1 LPSSSTGSAIAGASD
16 RDVAAEEKKSDM
28 ETRPTV
34 GVAGLGRMGHPIAAN
49 ILEAGFPTIVWNR
62 TRDKA
67 ADLLERGAVWAEKPG
82 AVTDA
87 ADIVLTSLADPTAVE
102 SVYFGP
108 DGLLDRARSRTIFV
122 DLSTGSPAL
131 ACRIAAAA
139 RERGAT
145 FLDAPVAGSIKAA
158 TDGQLGIMV
167 GGDRAAFERCE
178 AVFSVIGKAA
188 FYLGESGNGATMKL
202 VSNAILATMV
212 QALSEGVAL
221 GAKAGLDP
229 ADIFTVLGA
238 SSAAAPVVAAKAT
251 AVTERA
257 YLPAA
262 FTLALMQKDLW
273 LVLGLANE
281 LQVPMPATA
290 IAHDMVL
297 AANATGKSGLDFSA
311 VALLMEELAG
321 ARES

>member
-1 LPSSSTGSAIAGASD
+1 
-16 RDVAAEEKKSDM
+16 M
-28 ETRPTV
+28 ETRPTI
-34 GVAGLGRMGHPIAAN
+34 GIAGLGRMGHPIAAN
-49 ILEAGFPTIVWNR
+49 ILEAGFPTIIWNR
-62 TRDKA
+62 TREKA
-67 ADLLERGAVWAEKPG
+67 TDLLERGAVWAENPAAIG
-82 AVTDA
+82 GA
-87 ADIVLTSLADPTAVE
+87 ADIVLTSLADPAAVE

-108 DGLLDRARSRTIFV
+108 NGLLDRARSGTVLV

-131 ACRIAAAA
+131 ARRIAAAA

-167 GGDRAAFERCE
+167 GGDRPAFERCQ
-178 AVFSVIGKAA
+178 AVFSAIGKAA
-188 FYLGESGNGATMKL
+188 FYLGESGSGATMKL

-212 QALSEGVAL
+212 QALAEGVAL
-221 GAKAGLDP
+221 GEKAGLDP

-238 SSAAAPVVAAKAT
+238 SSAAAPVVAAKA
-251 AVTERA
+251 AMVSERA

-273 LVLGLANE
+273 LVRGLANE

-297 AANATGKSGLDFSA
+297 AANATGKSGMDFSA

>member
-1 LPSSSTGSAIAGASD
+1 VFD
-16 RDVAAEEKKSDM
+16 RGPVAAEMESRM
-28 ETRPTV
+28 ETRPTI
-34 GVAGLGRMGHPIAAN
+34 GIAGLGRMGHPIAAN
-49 ILEAGFPTIVWNR
+49 ILEAGFPTVVWNR

-67 ADLLERGAVWAEKPG
+67 ADLLGRGAAWAENP
-82 AVTDA
+82 A
-87 ADIVLTSLADPTAVE
+87 AIAAAAEIVLTSLADPAAVE
-102 SVYFGP
+102 SVYFAP
-108 DGLLDRARSRTIFV
+108 DGLLDRARSGTILV

-131 ACRIAAAA
+131 ARRIAMAAG
-139 RERGAT
+139 ERGAT

-158 TDGQLGIMV
+158 TDRQLGIMV
-167 GGDRAAFERCE
+167 GGNKSAFDRCE
-178 AVFSVIGKAA
+178 VVFSAIGKAA
-188 FYLGESGNGATMKL
+188 FYLGESGSGATMKL

-212 QALSEGVAL
+212 QALAEGVAL
-221 GAKAGLDP
+221 GEKAGLDA

-238 SSAAAPVVAAKAT
+238 SSAAAPVVAAKAA
-251 AVTERA
+251 AVTERS

-290 IAHDMVL
+290 ITHDMVL
-297 AANATGKSGLDFSA
+297 AANATGKSSLDFSA

>member
-1 LPSSSTGSAIAGASD
+1 
-16 RDVAAEEKKSDM
+16 M
-28 ETRPTV
+28 QTRPTV
-34 GVAGLGRMGHPIAAN
+34 GIAGLGRMGHPIAAN
-49 ILEAGFPTIVWNR
+49 ILEAGFPAVVWNR

-67 ADLLERGAVWAEKPG
+67 ADLLERGAIWADNPG
-82 AVTDA
+82 AMA
-87 ADIVLTSLADPTAVE
+87 KSADIVLTSLADPAAVE
-102 SVYFGP
+102 SVYFGQ
-108 DGLLDRARSRTIFV
+108 GGILDCARSGAIFV
-122 DLSTGSPAL
+122 DLSTGSPAT
-131 ACRIAAAA
+131 ARRISAAA

-145 FLDAPVAGSIKAA
+145 FLDAPVAGSINAA
-158 TDGQLGIMV
+158 MDGQLGIMV

-178 AVFSVIGKAA
+178 AVFSAIGKAA
-188 FYLGESGNGATMKL
+188 FYLGESGTGATMKL
-202 VSNAILATMV
+202 ISNAILATIV
-212 QALSEGVAL
+212 QALAEGVAL
-221 GAKAGLDP
+221 GEKAGLDP
-229 ADIFTVLGA
+229 ADIFTVLGT
-238 SSAAAPVVAAKAT
+238 SSAAAPVVAAKAAT
-251 AVTERA
+251 VTERA
-257 YLPAA
+257 YLPAT

>member
-1 LPSSSTGSAIAGASD
+1 
-16 RDVAAEEKKSDM
+16 M
-28 ETRPTV
+28 ETLPTV
-34 GVAGLGRMGHPIAAN
+34 GIVGLGRMGHPIAAN
-49 ILEAGFPTIVWNR
+49 ILEAGFPTVVWNR
-62 TRDKA
+62 TQDKA
-67 ADLLERGAVWAEKPG
+67 VDLLERGAIWVESPSAI
-82 AVTDA
+82 VQA
-87 ADIVLTSLADPTAVE
+87 ADIVLSSLADPEAVE
-102 SVYFGP
+102 AVYIGP
-108 DGLLDRARSRTIFV
+108 DGLLDRAHSGTILV
-122 DLSTGSPAL
+122 DLSTGSPSL
-131 ACRIAAAA
+131 ARRIAAAA
-139 RERGAT
+139 RERGAA

-167 GGDRAAFERCE
+167 GGDRASFERCE
-178 AVFSVIGKAA
+178 AVFSAFGKAA

-212 QALSEGVAL
+212 QALAEGVAL
-221 GAKAGLDP
+221 GEKAGLDP

-251 AVTERA
+251 TVTERA

-273 LVLGLANE
+273 LVLSLANE

-297 AANATGKSGLDFSA
+297 AANATGKSGFDFSA

>member
-1 LPSSSTGSAIAGASD
+1 
-16 RDVAAEEKKSDM
+16 M
-28 ETRPTV
+28 ETRPTI
-34 GVAGLGRMGHPIAAN
+34 GIAGLGRMGHPIAAN
-49 ILEAGFPTIVWNR
+49 VLEAGFPTVIWNR

-67 ADLLERGAVWAEKPG
+67 ADLLERGAVWAENPDAIAG
-82 AVTDA
+82 A
-87 ADIVLTSLADPTAVE
+87 ADIVLTSLADPAAVE

-108 DGLLDRARSRTIFV
+108 DGLLDRARSDTILV
-122 DLSTGSPAL
+122 DLSTGSPTL
-131 ACRIAAAA
+131 ARRIAAAA

-167 GGDRAAFERCE
+167 GGDKSAFDRCE
-178 AVFSVIGKAA
+178 AVFSAIGKAA
-188 FYLGESGNGATMKL
+188 FYLGESGSGATMKL

-212 QALSEGVAL
+212 QALAEGVAL
-221 GAKAGLDP
+221 GEKAGLDP

-238 SSAAAPVVAAKAT
+238 SSAAAPVVAAKAA
-251 AVTERA
+251 AVTERT

-273 LVLGLANE
+273 LVLSLANE

>member
-1 LPSSSTGSAIAGASD
+1 
-16 RDVAAEEKKSDM
+16 M

-34 GVAGLGRMGHPIAAN
+34 GIAGLGRMGHPIAAN
-49 ILEAGFPTIVWNR
+49 ILEAGFPTVVWNR
-62 TRDKA
+62 TQDKA
-67 ADLLERGAVWAEKPG
+67 SICSNAERLGGEPRRHGASRGHRLEQ
-82 AVTDA
+82 
-87 ADIVLTSLADPTAVE
+87 LADPAAVE
-102 SVYFGP
+102 AVYFGP
-108 DGLLDRARSRTIFV
+108 DGLLDRARSGTILV
-122 DLSTGSPAL
+122 DLSTGSPSL
-131 ACRIAAAA
+131 ARRIAAAA
-139 RERGAT
+139 RERGAA

-167 GGDRAAFERCE
+167 GGDRSAFERCE
-178 AVFSVIGKAA
+178 AVFSAFGKAA

-212 QALSEGVAL
+212 QALAEGVAL
-221 GAKAGLDP
+221 GEKAGLDP

-251 AVTERA
+251 TVTERA

-273 LVLGLANE
+273 LVLSLANE

-297 AANATGKSGLDFSA
+297 AANATGKSGFDFSA

>member
-1 LPSSSTGSAIAGASD
+1 MQKETG
-16 RDVAAEEKKSDM
+16 M

-34 GVAGLGRMGHPIAAN
+34 GIAGLGRMGHPIAVN
-49 ILEAGFPTIVWNR
+49 ILEAGFPTVVWNR

-67 ADLLERGAVWAEKPG
+67 ADLLERGATWAENPG
-82 AVTDA
+82 AMTET
-87 ADIVLTSLADPTAVE
+87 ADIVLSSLADPTAVE

-108 DGLLDRARSRTIFV
+108 DGLLDRVRSGTILV

-131 ACRIAAAA
+131 ARRIAAAA
-139 RERGAT
+139 RERSAR

-158 TDGQLGIMV
+158 TEGQLGIMV
-167 GGDRAAFERCE
+167 GGNKSAFERCE
-178 AVFSVIGKAA
+178 AVFSAIGKAA
-188 FYLGESGNGATMKL
+188 FYLGDSGNGATMKL

-212 QALSEGVAL
+212 QALAEGVAL
-221 GAKAGLDP
+221 GEKAGLSP
-229 ADIFTVLGA
+229 ADVFTVLGA
-238 SSAAAPVVAAKAT
+238 SSAAAPVVSAKAT

-297 AANATGKSGLDFSA
+297 AANATGKSGFDFSA

-321 ARES
+321 AREP

>member
-1 LPSSSTGSAIAGASD
+1 MQKETS
-16 RDVAAEEKKSDM
+16 M

-34 GVAGLGRMGHPIAAN
+34 GIAGLGRMGHPIAAN
-49 ILEAGFPTIVWNR
+49 ILGAGFPTVVWNR

-67 ADLLERGAVWAEKPG
+67 ADLLERGAIWAENPS
-82 AVTDA
+82 AMTRT
-87 ADIVLTSLADPTAVE
+87 ADIVLSSLADPAAVD
-102 SVYFGP
+102 SVYFGA
-108 DGLLDRARSRTIFV
+108 DGLLDRVRAGAVLV
-122 DLSTGSPAL
+122 DLSTGSPTL
-131 ACRIAAAA
+131 ARRIAAAA
-139 RERGAT
+139 RERGAA

-178 AVFSVIGKAA
+178 AVFTAIGKAA

-212 QALSEGVAL
+212 QALAEGVAL
-221 GAKAGLDP
+221 GEKAGLDP
-229 ADIFTVLGA
+229 ADIFAVLGT
-238 SSAAAPVVAAKAT
+238 SSAAAPVVAAKAAT
-251 AVTERA
+251 VTERA

-297 AANATGKSGLDFSA
+297 AANATGKSELDFSA

>member
-1 LPSSSTGSAIAGASD
+1 
-16 RDVAAEEKKSDM
+16 M
-28 ETRPTV
+28 ETPPTV
-34 GVAGLGRMGHPIAAN
+34 GIAGLGRMGHPIAAN
-49 ILEAGFPTIVWNR
+49 ILEAGFPAVIWNR

-67 ADLLERGAVWAEKPG
+67 ADLLERGATWAENPG
-82 AVTDA
+82 AMGQA
-87 ADIVLTSLADPTAVE
+87 ADIVLTSLADPAAVE
-102 SVYFGP
+102 TVYFRA
-108 DGLLDRARSRTIFV
+108 DGLLDGTRSGTILV
-122 DLSTGSPAL
+122 DLSTGSPSL
-131 ACRIAAAA
+131 ARRIAAAA
-139 RERGAT
+139 QERGAT

-167 GGDRAAFERCE
+167 GGDRAAFDRCE
-178 AVFSVIGKAA
+178 AVFSAIGKAA
-188 FYLGESGNGATMKL
+188 FYLGENGNGATMKL

-212 QALSEGVAL
+212 QALAEGVAL

-229 ADIFTVLGA
+229 ADIFSVLGA
-238 SSAAAPVVAAKAT
+238 SSAAAPVVAAKAIT
-251 AVTERA
+251 VTERA

-273 LVLGLANE
+273 LVRSLANE

-297 AANATGKSGLDFSA
+297 AANATGKSGLDFAA

-321 ARES
+321 VRES

>member
-1 LPSSSTGSAIAGASD
+1 VIAGASE
-16 RDVAAEEKKSDM
+16 RDLVTEEMEPRM
-28 ETRPTV
+28 ETRPTI
-34 GVAGLGRMGHPIAAN
+34 GIAGLGRMGRPIAAN
-49 ILEAGFPTIVWNR
+49 ILDAGFPIVVWNR

-67 ADLLERGAVWAEKPG
+67 TDLLEIGAAWAENPAAIAG
-82 AVTDA
+82 A
-87 ADIVLTSLADPTAVE
+87 ADIVLTSLADPIAVE

-108 DGLLDRARSRTIFV
+108 DGLLDRPRSGTILV
-122 DLSTGSPAL
+122 DLSTGSPAM
-131 ACRIAAAA
+131 ARRIAAAA
-139 RERGAT
+139 GERGAT

-178 AVFSVIGKAA
+178 AVFSAIGKAA
-188 FYLGESGNGATMKL
+188 FYLGESGSGATMKL
-202 VSNAILATMV
+202 VSNAILATIV
-212 QALSEGVAL
+212 QALAEGVAL
-221 GAKAGLDP
+221 GEKAGLDP

-238 SSAAAPVVAAKAT
+238 SSAAAPVVSAKAAT
-251 AVTERA
+251 VSERA

-273 LVLGLANE
+273 LVRGLANE

>member
-1 LPSSSTGSAIAGASD
+1 
-16 RDVAAEEKKSDM
+16 M
-28 ETRPTV
+28 ES
-34 GVAGLGRMGHPIAAN
+34 
-49 ILEAGFPTIVWNR
+49 
-62 TRDKA
+62 
-67 ADLLERGAVWAEKPG
+67 PG
-82 AVTDA
+82 AIVQA
-87 ADIVLTSLADPTAVE
+87 ADIVLSSLADPAAVE
-102 SVYFGP
+102 AVYFGA
-108 DGLLDRARSRTIFV
+108 DGLLDRAHSGTILV
-122 DLSTGSPAL
+122 DLSTGSPSL
-131 ACRIAAAA
+131 ARRIAAAA
-139 RERGAT
+139 RERGAA

-158 TDGQLGIMV
+158 TEGQLGIMV

-178 AVFSVIGKAA
+178 AVFSAIGKAA

-212 QALSEGVAL
+212 QALAEGVAL
-221 GAKAGLDP
+221 GEKAGLDP
-229 ADIFTVLGA
+229 ANIFTVLGT

-251 AVTERA
+251 TVIERA

-273 LVLGLANE
+273 LVLSLANE

-297 AANATGKSGLDFSA
+297 AANATGKSGFDFSA

>member
-1 LPSSSTGSAIAGASD
+1 
-16 RDVAAEEKKSDM
+16 M
-28 ETRPTV
+28 QMQPTV

-49 ILEAGFPTIVWNR
+49 ILGAGFPTVVWNR

-67 ADLLERGAVWAEKPG
+67 AGLLDLGAIWAATPG
-82 AVTDA
+82 ALTQT
-87 ADIVLTSLADPTAVE
+87 ADVVLSSLADPVAVE

-108 DGLLDRARSRTIFV
+108 DGLLDRARSGTILV

-131 ACRIAAAA
+131 ARRIAEAA

-167 GGDRAAFERCE
+167 GGDRSAFERCE
-178 AVFSVIGKAA
+178 AIFSTIGKAA

-212 QALSEGVAL
+212 QALAEGVAL
-221 GAKAGLDP
+221 GEKAGLDP
-229 ADIFTVLGA
+229 ADIFSVLGT
-238 SSAAAPVVAAKAT
+238 SSAAAPVVTAKAST
-251 AVTERA
+251 VTERA

-297 AANATGKSGLDFSA
+297 AANATGKSGMDFSA
-311 VALLMEELAG
+311 VALLLEELAG

>member
-1 LPSSSTGSAIAGASD
+1 
-16 RDVAAEEKKSDM
+16 M
-28 ETRPTV
+28 ETRPTI
-34 GVAGLGRMGHPIAAN
+34 GIAGLGRMGHPIAAN
-49 ILEAGFPTIVWNR
+49 ILETGFPTVVWNR
-62 TRDKA
+62 TADKA
-67 ADLLERGAVWAEKPG
+67 ADLRERGAVWAENPG
-82 AVTDA
+82 AVAAA
-87 ADIVLTSLADPTAVE
+87 ADIVLTSLADPAAVE
-102 SVYFGP
+102 SVYFAP
-108 DGLLDRARSRTIFV
+108 DGLLDRARSETILV

-131 ACRIAAAA
+131 ARRIAAAA
-139 RERGAT
+139 GERGAT

-158 TDGQLGIMV
+158 TEGQLGIMV
-167 GGDRAAFERCE
+167 GGEKPAFDRCE
-178 AVFSVIGKAA
+178 AVFSAIGKAA
-188 FYLGESGNGATMKL
+188 FYLGESGSGATMKL
-202 VSNAILATMV
+202 VSNAILATIV
-212 QALSEGVAL
+212 QALAEGVAL
-221 GAKAGLDP
+221 GEKAGLDP

-238 SSAAAPVVAAKAT
+238 SSAAAPVVAAKAA

>member
-1 LPSSSTGSAIAGASD
+1 
-16 RDVAAEEKKSDM
+16 M
-28 ETRPTV
+28 ETPPTV
-34 GVAGLGRMGHPIAAN
+34 GIAGLGRMGHPIAAN
-49 ILEAGFPTIVWNR
+49 ILEAGFPAVIWNR
-62 TRDKA
+62 SVDKA
-67 ADLLERGAVWAEKPG
+67 TDLLERGATWAENPG
-82 AVTDA
+82 AMTRT
-87 ADIVLTSLADPTAVE
+87 ADIVLSSLADPTAVDA
-102 SVYFGP
+102 VYFGP
-108 DGLLDRARSRTIFV
+108 DGLLDRARSGTILV
-122 DLSTGSPAL
+122 DLSTGSPAM
-131 ACRIAAAA
+131 ARRIAAAA

-167 GGDRAAFERCE
+167 GGDRMAFERCE
-178 AVFSVIGKAA
+178 AVFSAIGKAA
-188 FYLGESGNGATMKL
+188 FYLGESGSGATMKL

-212 QALSEGVAL
+212 QALAEGVAL
-221 GAKAGLDP
+221 GEKAGLEP

-238 SSAAAPVVAAKAT
+238 SSAAAPVVAAKA
-251 AVTERA
+251 AIVTDRA

-273 LVLGLANE
+273 LVRGLANE

-321 ARES
+321 AREA